1 MGRPT
6 KYRPE
11 YAEQVET
18 LCLLGLTDK
27 EIAANLG
34 VAESTI
40 NKWKTEFP
48 EFSESIKKGKVV
60 ADGAV
65 AGALYHRALG
75 YSHPED
81 DIRSVG
87 GEIVITPTTKHYP
100 PDTGAAIFW
109 LKNRQP
115 AKWRDKPVENDPDD
129 EAPASVKVTV
139 QDAKRKPDA

>member
-11 YAEQVET
+11 YAQQVEH

-27 EIAANLG
+27 EIADYLG
-34 VAESTI
+34 VAESTL
-40 NKWKTEFP
+40 NKWKNDFP
-48 EFSESIKKGKVV
+48 EFSESIKKGKTF

-65 AGALYHRALG
+65 AGALYNRALG

-87 GEIVITPTTKHYP
+87 GEIVITPTIKHYP

-115 AKWRDKPVENDPDD
+115 AKWRDKQPEEGKSEGMQAVLERLI
-129 EAPASVKVTV
+129 
-139 QDAKRKPDA
+139 AKLPG

>member
-11 YAEQVET
+11 YAEQVEN

-27 EIAANLG
+27 EIADSLG
-34 VAESTI
+34 VSESTI
-40 NKWKTEFP
+40 NKWKTEFS
-48 EFSESIKKGKVV
+48 EFSESIKKGKTF

-65 AGALYHRALG
+65 AGALYNRALG

-87 GEIVITPTTKHYP
+87 GEIVITPTIKHYP

-109 LKNRQP
+109 LKNRQQ
-115 AKWRDKPVENDPDD
+115 AKWRDKPPESSGEDKKGVIILNDAGKSPY
-129 EAPASVKVTV
+129 
-139 QDAKRKPDA
+139 